1 MPTVSLSR
9 TTDRFAGYKIPLMET
24 LRDPFTCGGLPAG
37 AVIVVFKNGSDVLD
51 SVEKPAEAVAFTI
64 FVFVMVI

>member
-1 MPTVSLSR
+1 
-9 TTDRFAGYKIPLMET
+9 MET